1 MPGLIISEETIVPKV
16 TVSEDTNVNQVSV
29 EEGAEFPNRI
39 GVNGRHPFIGSN
51 GNWWSYDDVTRI
63 PYDTGVAATDE
74 ELLQLV
80 DGLTLRVDT
89 IEESI
94 SDILQKPDEVQ
105 EFDTYLLFPN
115 LGRPKTIYIDLTA
128 NKSYR
133 WDIDNLKYYILN
145 DESFDII
152 NGGN

>member
-16 TVSEDTNVNQVSV
+16 TVSEDTNVSQVSA
-29 EEGAEFPNRI
+29 EEEAEFPNRI
-39 GVNGRHPFIGSN
+39 GVNGRHPYIGQN
-51 GNWWSYDDVTRI
+51 KNWWSYDDITRL

-80 DGLTLRVDT
+80 DGLSLRVDT

-94 SDILQKPDEVQ
+94 SEILQKPDEVQ
-105 EFDTYLLFPN
+105 EFETYFHFPN
-115 LGRPKTIYIDLTA
+115 LGKSKVIYIDLAT

-133 WDIDNLKYYILN
+133 WDAENLKYYTLN

-152 NGGN
+152 NGGE